1 MGKMKFYG
9 LVKPQKSFMDFWG
22 VQRNAISLT
31 FSKQEG
37 KLTKKTARCS

>member
-1 MGKMKFYG
+1 MKYKKFYG
-9 LVKPQKSFMDFWG
+9 AVKPQKSFMDFWG

-37 KLTKKTARCS
+37 NELSRTARCL